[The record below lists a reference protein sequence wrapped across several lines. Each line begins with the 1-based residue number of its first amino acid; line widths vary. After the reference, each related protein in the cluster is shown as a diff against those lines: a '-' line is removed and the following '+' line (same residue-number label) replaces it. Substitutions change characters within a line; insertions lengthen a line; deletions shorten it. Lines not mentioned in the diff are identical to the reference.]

1 MTSLQV
7 LRELII
13 KSQYADYIE
22 FLKTEKDGSASY
34 AECDKWGII
43 ENNQIT
49 LAQVLIVLE
58 KEFEREYHK
67 MIFQDNKFMF
77 ICARDEA
84 PQFYWELTK
93 DLDEQSDSTIKTLLK
108 LMKGE

>member
-1 MTSLQV
+1 MSSLQV
-7 LRELII
+7 LRELIL
-13 KSQYADYIE
+13 KSANKHCGITQKEYE
-22 FLKTEKDGSASY
+22 GS
-34 AECDKWGII
+34 C
-43 ENNQIT
+43 QIS
-49 LAQVLIVLE
+49 LAHVLIVLE

-77 ICARDEA
+77 ICARYEA